1 MVVVV
6 VGYVLE
12 VVVLKG
18 HQETEQRVLGD
29 AKVVKDVSVLPR
41 EHKIRKIRELDVQ
54 EKLCFFFTIH
64 RNPSLAYIAVR
75 DLQRSQRITS
85 VQSLLLAG
93 DFLYNN

>member
-41 EHKIRKIRELDVQ
+41 ENRNKRTRCSGKIV
-54 EKLCFFFTIH
+54 FFFPIH
-64 RNPSLAYIAVR
+64 CNPSLAYIAAR
-75 DLQRSQRITS
+75 DLQSSQRNTSS

-93 DFLYNN
+93 NFLYNQ